1 MPLWPEL
8 ITLVD
13 AYEQIQSDL
22 GLVLEGKEQA
32 IRDGKSG
39 DLVEFAQREGAL
51 AQRLQA
57 FAAARG
63 KLLAE
68 ARRQGLPSESLQSL
82 TGAIGGS
89 QGAAV
94 RERLVVA
101 SGRSARLRRQ
111 SWCHWI
117 LAHRSYH
124 HYSQLLEIIA
134 HGGHKPPTYSD
145 SPSPATGGRG
155 GVVLDASV

>member
-1 MPLWPEL
+1 MSLWPEL
-8 ITLVD
+8 ITLVETF
-13 AYEQIQSDL
+13 EQIQSDL

-32 IRDGKSG
+32 LRSG
-39 DLVEFAQREGAL
+39 NSGELLGFAQREGAL
-51 AQRLQA
+51 TQRLQA
-57 FAAARG
+57 FAAARQ
-63 KLLAE
+63 KLLAD

-82 TGAIGGS
+82 SGAIGGS

-94 RERLVVA
+94 RERLTVA

-124 HYSQLLEIIA
+124 HYSQLLEMIA
-134 HGGHKPPTYSD
+134 HGGQKPPTYTD